1 MYSLREN
8 HRLDGESIINNML
21 FVIICFFLIA
31 LTHQVFFVDF
41 KTFDF
46 TILMIVYLFP
56 IIALYL
62 FKVGSKPLY
71 FPDVR
76 FVLLVFLISMI
87 GKMASRVGYAQLF
100 FDYSSVYD
108 IRNNA
113 AGGGWFSYLAIFFYP
128 SCIIIFYL
136 NRIYKFH
143 HLIYF
148 AIFGFLIF
156 DALFLAMRMTPT
168 FVLLFWIVFT
178 FDVKKMLKSKLSW
191 FLMIIFVLL
200 IVVIFKET
208 TEMKAFNAED
218 FDWSVHLQSTISTQ
232 IVGISDWVIALDGF
246 EYFKGYVFLSH
257 YLYHSIGEFSTYL
270 AADILNILDLNGQI
284 SKNATCSVLGCTLDE
299 DFYRAGVYKTIYFD
313 FIYDFGV
320 FYASFILGTI
330 FLFVFALSLSVKYFS
345 VDIFV
350 FLVIMML
357 SPIGNFFYGGL
368 GIFQILCISV
378 ISLGSFL
385 LSKNKSGV

>member
-1 MYSLREN
+1 
-8 HRLDGESIINNML
+8 
-21 FVIICFFLIA
+21 
-31 LTHQVFFVDF
+31 
-41 KTFDF
+41 
-46 TILMIVYLFP
+46 
-56 IIALYL
+56 
-62 FKVGSKPLY
+62 
-71 FPDVR
+71 
-76 FVLLVFLISMI
+76 
-87 GKMASRVGYAQLF
+87 
-100 FDYSSVYD
+100 
-108 IRNNA
+108 
-113 AGGGWFSYLAIFFYP
+113 
-128 SCIIIFYL
+128 
-136 NRIYKFH
+136 
-143 HLIYF
+143 
-148 AIFGFLIF
+148 
-156 DALFLAMRMTPT
+156 
-168 FVLLFWIVFT
+168 
-178 FDVKKMLKSKLSW
+178 
-191 FLMIIFVLL
+191 MIIFVLL